1 MLSLFWLSKC
11 WAFSAS
17 KCWVC
22 SDSINVEHFL
32 PLNAEFVLTLDEERF
47 LTPNSKC
54 ALYLDTIRVSS
65 NLLSQSTIPLSRT
78 LSFTVLQSIC
88 VSLNPHVFL
97 VSHHALCVLWTTN
110 NSPSTLGLT
119 IYKFLSNQPTVN
131 MVFQFVLFVEGGV
144 LIAAGHWSFLSP

>member
-1 MLSLFWLSKC
+1 M
-11 WAFSAS
+11 
-17 KCWVC
+17 C
-22 SDSINVEHFL
+22 SDFNVERFL
-32 PLNAEFVLTLDEERF
+32 PLNAEFVLTLNVKRFLPLNAEFVLTLNVERFLTLNAEFVLTLDEERF

-97 VSHHALCVLWTTN
+97 VSHHALCVL
-110 NSPSTLGLT
+110 
-119 IYKFLSNQPTVN
+119 
-131 MVFQFVLFVEGGV
+131 
-144 LIAAGHWSFLSP
+144 